1 MGLNTMFLIVYVV
14 MIVKKSETAG
24 HKHFLETEHASSS
37 ADFLDLNI
45 NPLRNKFEMLEE
57 EIINDNTDVFL
68 ISEIKLGSSFPSGQL
83 KGYSTHF
90 RVDRNQNVEL
100 YARED
105 IRWNVKTSNETWRH
119 LMNFEKIHFW
129 KTYWKFSVEINL
141 KSRKWLLSCS
151 YNLKTNLIADHLHC
165 ICR

>member
-24 HKHFLETEHASSS
+24 HKDRTEHASSS

-105 IRWNVKTSNETWRH
+105 IR
-119 LMNFEKIHFW
+119 
-129 KTYWKFSVEINL
+129 
-141 KSRKWLLSCS
+141 
-151 YNLKTNLIADHLHC
+151 
-165 ICR
+165 

>member
-105 IRWNVKTSNETWRH
+105 IR
-119 LMNFEKIHFW
+119 
-129 KTYWKFSVEINL
+129 
-141 KSRKWLLSCS
+141 
-151 YNLKTNLIADHLHC
+151 
-165 ICR
+165 